1 MHASI
6 LVCVSFQFGFLM
18 SRHAQLFI
26 LLPVTA
32 LLLSACN
39 AGMRIEPRSQAQTMP
54 APLPRLAVK
63 PSAAT
68 LSTEARA
75 ALQLATTRVA
85 DAKKGQPKF
94 TDADSLLTQAR
105 IAAAQGN
112 NADTIS
118 LSKQALSRADLAMLG
133 QYQGRASAV
142 MQELNNTT
150 GLSDAQL
157 ARVKAAET
165 ALANKQPREAYEIAS
180 RLRDELKNELKS
192 HKVRSGESLWTIS
205 AREDIYANPW
215 LWPLIWQANRE
226 SLKNP
231 GSVRAGQT
239 LKIRANPTVDEV
251 VNAVNYA
258 HEHSGTRINIGE
270 VKEVAPE

>member
-1 MHASI
+1 MRVGI
-6 LVCVSFQFGFLM
+6 LVCVQSRFGFPM
-18 SRHAQLFI
+18 PRHTQLLI
-26 LLPVTA
+26 LLPFTA

-39 AGMRIEPRSQAQTMP
+39 PGMRMEPRSHAMATP
-54 APLPRLAVK
+54 APLPRLMVK

-68 LSTEARA
+68 LSAEARA
-75 ALQLATTRVA
+75 ALQLATARVA

-94 TDADSLLTQAR
+94 TDADSLLVQAR
-105 IAAAQGN
+105 AAAAQGN
-112 NADTIS
+112 DANTIS
-118 LSKQALSRADLAMLG
+118 LSKQALARADLVMLG
-133 QYQGRASAV
+133 QYQSRAAAL
-142 MQELNNTT
+142 MQELNSTT

-157 ARVKAAET
+157 ARIKTAET
-165 ALANKQPREAYEIAS
+165 ALANSQPREAYEIAS
-180 RLRDELKNELKS
+180 RLRDELKSQTKS
-192 HKVRSGESLWTIS
+192 HKVSSGESLWTIS
-205 AREDIYANPW
+205 ARDDIYANPW